1 MKKMRWLALC
11 TALLISGMSFAGCNG
26 KEENSAADS
35 AAEMMESTEKTTEI
49 EATDTETTTEAE
61 TNPTTEAETEP
72 ETEAPTEV
80 PEPEEL
86 AYWQELYL
94 SLIESEHEYENSEYD
109 EYALVH
115 IDNDDIPELVG
126 SYSPIGFTITTCQ
139 GLYTSR
145 IMNEDKFVGYIP
157 RTGIFGMEAITFDV
171 SDTHF
176 KEYKFQNGEV
186 RVTSEC
192 IATMVSYDSFYYTID
207 SSSVSKEEYDAA
219 CQAKRDSYTQPVYYS
234 YEEMKEILSVKY
246 IPPQDEIN
254 NIEPE
259 ETDWKTAYQ
268 WVVYDYQ
275 EEWSEYYYDMEYALI
290 YVDNNDI
297 PELYMKSTVGQMRTL
312 YTCYNNQAMLL
323 IDSQGRDSAF
333 SPSSI
338 VEKSSK
344 IWTFGSG
351 GSTVWGYD
359 CFTLHNGVLYLN
371 ESVTFDCYED
381 EYTINNETVS
391 EDEFYDR
398 DAVYSELANQG
409 STDTVYYSYDEIME
423 LLQ

>member
-35 AAEMMESTEKTTEI
+35 VAETVESTEETTEV
-49 EATDTETTTEAE
+49 EATATETTTEAE
-61 TNPTTEAETEP
+61 TEPTTEAETEP
-72 ETEAPTEV
+72 ETEASTEE

-94 SLIESEHEYENSEYD
+94 SMIEGELEYENSEYS

-126 SYSPIGFTITTCQ
+126 SYSPIGYTITTCR

-157 RTGIFGMEAITFDV
+157 RTGIFGMETIVMDL
-171 SDTHF
+171 SDTYF
-176 KEYKFQNGEV
+176 KEYKLQNGESRLTTQYTANV
-186 RVTSEC
+186 L
-192 IATMVSYDSFYYTID
+192 SYDSFSCNVDGTY
-207 SSSVSKEEYDAA
+207 VSKEEYDAA

-234 YEEMKEILSVKY
+234 YEEMKEILCAKY
-246 IPPQDEIN
+246 IPPQAGDVDTEAN
-254 NIEPE
+254 

-268 WVVYDYQ
+268 QVIYDFDK
-275 EEWSEYYYDMEYALI
+275 EMSESFYDMKYTLI
-290 YVDNNDI
+290 YVDDNEI
-297 PELYMKSTVGQMRTL
+297 PELYLFTSQGERRLL
-312 YTCYNNQAMLL
+312 YTFDNTAVLL
-323 IDSQGRDSAF
+323 IESCGRDHAF
-333 SPSSI
+333 SPASI
-338 VEKSSK
+338 AERSSK
-344 IWTFGSG
+344 IWTVGSG

-359 CFTLHNGVLYLN
+359 CFTLYKGLLYQN

-381 EYTINNETVS
+381 EYTINNEAVS
-391 EDEFYDR
+391 EDEFYNKDTI
-398 DAVYSELANQG
+398 YSELSNQG

>member
-35 AAEMMESTEKTTEI
+35 AAETMKSTEETTEI

-72 ETEAPTEV
+72 ETEAPTEE

-94 SLIESEHEYENSEYD
+94 SLIESEHEYENSEYN

-126 SYSPIGFTITTCQ
+126 SYSPVGYTITTCR

-157 RTGIFGMEAITFDV
+157 RTGIFGMETIVMDI
-171 SDTHF
+171 SDTYF
-176 KEYKFQNGEV
+176 KEYELQDAETRKI
-186 RVTSEC
+186 SEY
-192 IATMVSYDSFYYTID
+192 IAKLVSYDSFYYTVD

-234 YEEMKEILSVKY
+234 YEEMKEILSAKY

-254 NIEPE
+254 NTEQE

-268 WVVYDYQ
+268 WVVYDYE

-338 VEKSSK
+338 VEKNSK
-344 IWTFGSG
+344 IWTVGSG
-351 GSTVWGYD
+351 GSTVWSYD
-359 CFTLHNGVLYLN
+359 CFTLYKGLLYRN

-381 EYTINNETVS
+381 EYTINNEAVS
-391 EDEFYDR
+391 EDEFYDK
-398 DAVYSELANQG
+398 DAVYGELSNQG
-409 STDTVYYSYDEIME
+409 SVDIVYYSYDEIME